1 MVAVVVMKSYD
12 KFDISGFYVQKQPR
26 CRLHKK
32 IKGKEIEPVVTTD
45 DVKTKCISVK
55 IAIKFV
61 NAEEFSVTAVFA

>member
-1 MVAVVVMKSYD
+1 M
-12 KFDISGFYVQKQPR
+12 
-26 CRLHKK
+26 HKK

-55 IAIKFV
+55 IAIEFV